1 MSKPE
6 FDLCVIGGGAAGL
19 VVAAGGAGL
28 GAKVALAEKRALGG
42 DCLRYG
48 CVPSKALLHSAKV
61 AHTLRSADRA
71 AIGGCRPGIDLAQVM
86 ERVAGVVR
94 TIEPHDSPD
103 RFRSMGVDV
112 IFGAGGFVDPARFE
126 IDGKPLTAKRFVIAT
141 GSRPAIPPIEGL
153 DRVPYLTNETVFD
166 LREPVARLAIL
177 GAGPIGIEMAQAFRR
192 LGSDVE
198 VVDIAPQILSK
209 EDPDLADIVREP
221 LIREGIRFH
230 LEHTA
235 VRVEGRAG
243 DIRLLIRNRSGE
255 ESRIECSHLL
265 IAVGRKPNLEDLGL
279 ESAGVMLEKGRLKLD
294 ARLRTTN
301 PRIYACGDVAGPY
314 LFTHMAEH
322 QAGVVLKNT
331 LFHIPSRAD
340 TRTVPWCTFTDPE
353 LARVGL
359 SEREAR
365 DRAIPHR
372 VYAFDFADLDRAVTD
387 DQATG
392 RAKLIATPRGR
403 ILGAAIAGAH
413 AGELI
418 HEYILAMRKNL
429 KVSDLAGT
437 IHIYPTLAQI
447 NRRLAEQRLKAG
459 LTPTAKRWLK
469 RLFDLRGGR

>member
-1 MSKPE
+1 VTKPE
-6 FDLCVIGGGAAGL
+6 FDLCVIGGGSAGL

-28 GAKVALAEKRALGG
+28 GAKVALVEKRALGG
-42 DCLRYG
+42 DCLYYG

-61 AHTLRSADRA
+61 ANTLRSAGRA
-71 AIGGCRPGIDLAQVM
+71 AIGGCEPDIDLAKLM
-86 ERVAGVVR
+86 ERVAEVIR
-94 TIEPHDSPD
+94 TIEPHDSPE
-103 RFRSMGVDV
+103 RFRSMGVNV
-112 IFGAGGFVDPARFE
+112 MFGAGRFVAPDRFE
-126 IDGKPLTAKRFVIAT
+126 LDGKTLTAKRFVIAT

-166 LREPVARLAIL
+166 LREPVSSLAIL

-192 LGSDVE
+192 LGSDVT
-198 VVDIAPQILSK
+198 VVDVAPQILSK
-209 EDPDLADIVREP
+209 EDDDLAEIVHEQLR
-221 LIREGIRFH
+221 REGVRFH
-230 LEHTA
+230 LEHRM
-235 VRVEGRAG
+235 VRAEGQAG
-243 DIRLLIRNRSGE
+243 EIRLLLKHRSGE

-265 IAVGRKPNLEDLGL
+265 VAVGRKPNLENLGL
-279 ESAGVMLEKGRLKLD
+279 ESAGVEIEKGRLKLD

-301 PRIYACGDVAGPY
+301 QRIYACGDVAGPF

-322 QAGVVLKNT
+322 QAGVVLKNA
-331 LFHIPSRAD
+331 LFHIPSKAE

-365 DRAIPHR
+365 DQGIRHR
-372 VYAFDFADLDRAVTD
+372 VYTFDFADLDRAVTD
-387 DQATG
+387 DQPIG
-392 RAKLIATPRGR
+392 RAKLITTPRGR

-418 HEYILAMRKNL
+418 HEYVLAMRKNL

-437 IHIYPTLAQI
+437 IHVYPTLAQI
-447 NRRLAEQRLKAG
+447 NRRLAEQRLKAR

-469 RLFDLRGGR
+469 CLFGLRGS